1 MQQLVINQSDGTS
14 TAYELSLS
22 TVTIGSGMDCVII
35 VPDESVAPM
44 HIQITLDVSGYV
56 VSDLAGNEST
66 SVNDYPIEPGTAYQM
81 ESGMRIRMGTV
92 EVHYLIEEE
101 VAAVEEAASEVQE
114 AGGQGA
120 YDVAESFPVPGSFP
134 MPRHIDGAF
143 APAKSGVNLWLAA
156 CILTTLLSVGFAL
169 VAAVHVTGVFQDMQ

>member
-92 EVHYLIEEE
+92 EVLYLIEEE
-101 VAAVEEAASEVQE
+101 AAAVDEAVAEVQD
-114 AGGQGA
+114 ADSHA
-120 YDVAESFPVPGSFP
+120 TYAVTESFPIPGSFP
-134 MPRHIDGAF
+134 MPRHADGAF

-156 CILTTLLSVGFAL
+156 CILTTLLSVGFA
-169 VAAVHVTGVFQDMQ
+169 VMAAVHVAGVFQDMQ

>member
-1 MQQLVINQSDGTS
+1 
-14 TAYELSLS
+14 
-22 TVTIGSGMDCVII
+22 
-35 VPDESVAPM
+35 
-44 HIQITLDVSGYV
+44 
-56 VSDLAGNEST
+56 
-66 SVNDYPIEPGTAYQM
+66 
-81 ESGMRIRMGTV
+81 MRIRMGTV

-120 YDVAESFPVPGSFP
+120 YEVAESFPVPGSFP